1 VICLCCGFSD
11 EAAREP
17 YRRLEPGEDRCKVQ
31 SCRVIGSA
39 SLFSKGG
46 RCPHHERL
54 WQAVRAKLKMRR
66 IRGRNKRRGRRA
78 LIKLANFI
86 RAPKRLRRRL
96 RRSLSEKRRR

>member
-1 VICLCCGFSD
+1 LHCGFSD
-11 EAAREP
+11 EAPREP

-54 WQAVRAKLKMRR
+54 WQSLKRRLQMRR
-66 IRGRNKRRGRRA
+66 LRQRNRRLGR
-78 LIKLANFI
+78 LSLLKLARSI
-86 RAPKRLRRRL
+86 RAPKRLRRRS